1 MFSCIALC
9 YQAEIVFLR
18 CCALKFSTALN
29 TESPKESF
37 SRDHGS
43 SKSRQGCASGL
54 AGRLGFPSSLQH
66 ELIKLRSVGM
76 NGAWEPDAVLCRE
89 VVITWNSVWGMIY
102 FEVFGSR
109 KFTDDF

>member
-1 MFSCIALC
+1 MVTVRADRAVLQAWQEGWASPSC
-9 YQAEIVFLR
+9 
-18 CCALKFSTALN
+18 
-29 TESPKESF
+29 
-37 SRDHGS
+37 
-43 SKSRQGCASGL
+43 
-54 AGRLGFPSSLQH
+54 LQH